1 MGLSIA
7 SFNLHNYNFDANKP
21 SPDAFKK
28 EKLARLAKIFEGG
41 GFDVIA
47 LQEVQTPE
55 TVNSIVKALNKGSP
69 FGKFKGIH
77 CFSFYEEIS
86 ERRLKSPDRE
96 KRGELAYIW
105 NSDKL
110 SIYKGAAVYRRLNDR
125 LWLALDCFVNSVSS
139 MLSATLAAGMLLPE
153 NDTEEETV
161 DGAECKRGG
170 RRSAKNKALQ
180 GVGSAGIAGAGYMA
194 HKIVDAQL
202 KRMRPPFVVF
212 FQPKDGT
219 NVDKTRQLRLVN
231 VHSQFGKVDGA
242 DWFVTPA
249 QIRQAEAE
257 FVLKEVF
264 QSVKSERADEGVDN
278 PAAYVLAC
286 GDFNRSLGKLS
297 QIADGINNAI
307 PRSTDEMRIAVGIRK
322 EDVTDVQ
329 KNRSRTTIA
338 VVNRDEVKKGKQ
350 REYGYSHDYDH
361 FAFDMD
367 IWRIADAKRA
377 LDLSSKDFFVFEG
390 HERRAISDHLPIS
403 IVSEKL

>member
-28 EKLARLAKIFEGG
+28 EKLARLVKIFGDG
-41 GFDVIA
+41 CFDIIV

-55 TVNSIVKALNKGSP
+55 TVNSIVRALNNGSP
-69 FGKFKGIH
+69 FGKFRGIH

-86 ERRLKSPDRE
+86 EGRLKSPDRE

-105 NSDKL
+105 NSEKL
-110 SIYKGAAVYRRLNDR
+110 SLYKGEAVYRRLNDR
-125 LWLALDCFVNSVSS
+125 LWLALDYFVNSVSS
-139 MLSATLAAGMLLPE
+139 VLSVALAAGMFLPE
-153 NDTEEETV
+153 KDSDDVQVDEADRKQRKRKTARKTV
-161 DGAECKRGG
+161 
-170 RRSAKNKALQ
+170 Q
-180 GVGSAGIAGAGYMA
+180 GLATAGIAGAGYMA

-212 FQPKDGT
+212 FHPKDGAR
-219 NVDKTRQLRLVN
+219 VDKTRQIRLVN

-242 DWFVTPA
+242 DWFVTPT

-257 FVLKEVF
+257 FVLKDVF
-264 QSVKSERADEGVDN
+264 QSVKSEYADEGVDN

-297 QIADGINNAI
+297 EIAHDINNAV
-307 PRSTDEMRIAVGIRK
+307 PRKTDEMKIAVGIRK

-329 KNRSRTTIA
+329 KDRGRTTIA

-350 REYGYSHDYDH
+350 RKYDYSHDYDH

-367 IWRIADAKRA
+367 VWRVSDAKRV
-377 LDLSSKDFFVFEG
+377 LDLTSKEFFVFDGPE
-390 HERRAISDHLPIS
+390 HRAISDHLPIS